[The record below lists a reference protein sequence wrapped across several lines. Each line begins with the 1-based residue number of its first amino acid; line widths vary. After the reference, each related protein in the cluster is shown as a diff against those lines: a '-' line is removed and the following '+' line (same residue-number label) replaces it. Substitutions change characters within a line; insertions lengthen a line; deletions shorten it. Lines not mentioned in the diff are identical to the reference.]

1 MSLSPKD
8 MKQIWHQ
15 KYADAPKTL
24 AQMSKIETLAAAF
37 NVNVDSIVKI
47 SGKDLAEKIKEYGL
61 NLAELQKADN
71 KKISSP
77 KDIYRG
83 IFRCFS
89 LGIAE
94 EWVAEDKEVY
104 DWMKQHLGTQKLQM
118 GAQAGIIANTLSLSG
133 IQKVVTHTASLPKLQ
148 AEQFFKRD
156 CLLSFDEKGN
166 LKPAY
171 DINRPQDEAS
181 IHWIIEFDKDDKL
194 ELEGKEICCPKSN
207 RFIAT
212 YDPMLFNLVI
222 DDNFVKYTYDHPVNC
237 IVLSGYQ
244 ALSSENNG
252 VALVEKTIP
261 IIKKWKQKQE
271 HPLIHLE
278 IASTQDKK
286 VRKAIVEKIIPLCD
300 SCGLNERETIDLLE
314 VLGYEDLAEKCNRE
328 TTPRNLWQAL
338 KILKKETGCPRIQL
352 HMFGLYM
359 TAADKDFCLS
369 PQNNLKGMLLAA
381 TAAASKASVGKLSEP
396 ADILASVGQDINHI
410 GINALSELVEA
421 VGKEQLLTDGFC
433 EPEDFNLIAVPT
445 IIVDKP
451 KTLVGMGDTISAF
464 SLLGAL

>member
-1 MSLSPKD
+1 MSLSPDNIK
-8 MKQIWHQ
+8 KSWRL
-15 KYADAPKTL
+15 KYDKAPETL
-24 AQMSKIETLAAAF
+24 AQMSKIKTLAAAF
-37 NVNVDSIVKI
+37 NVNVDSIIKI
-47 SGKDLAEKIKEYGL
+47 SGKDLSEKIKEYGL
-61 NLAELQKADN
+61 SLAELQKADN
-71 KKISSP
+71 KKISTP

-94 EWVAEDKEVY
+94 EWIAEDKAVY
-104 DWMKQHLGTQKLQM
+104 DWMKQHLGTKKLQM

-133 IQKVVTHTASLPKLQ
+133 IKKVVTHTASLPELQ
-148 AEQFFKRD
+148 AEQFFKREN
-156 CLLSFDEKGN
+156 LQSFDENGN

-171 DINRPQDEAS
+171 RINRPQDEAS
-181 IHWIIEFDKDDKL
+181 IHWIIEFDKDDKA
-194 ELEGKEICCPKSN
+194 EVDGKEIICPKSN

-222 DDNFVKYTYDHPVNC
+222 DDNFIKYTNENPVNC
-237 IVLSGYQ
+237 IILSGYQ
-244 ALSSENNG
+244 ALNSANNG

-261 IIKKWKQKQE
+261 IIKKWKQKPE

-278 IASTQDKK
+278 IASTQDKE
-286 VRKAIVEKIIPLCD
+286 VRKAVVEKIIPLCD

-328 TTPRNLWQAL
+328 TTPSNLWQAL
-338 KILKKETGCPRIQL
+338 KILKKETACPRIQL

-369 PQNNLKGMLLAA
+369 PQDNLKGMILAA

-396 ADILASVGQDINHI
+396 SDILASVGQDINQI
-410 GINALSELVEA
+410 GINALSELAQA
-421 VGKEQLLTDGFC
+421 VDNQQLLTDGFC
-433 EPEDFNLIAVPT
+433 ETEDFNLIAIPT

>member
-1 MSLSPKD
+1 MSHSPENI
-8 MKQIWHQ
+8 KQIWHQ

-24 AQMSKIETLAAAF
+24 AQMSKIDTLAAAF
-37 NVNVDSIVKI
+37 NVNVDSIIKI
-47 SGKDLAEKIKEYGL
+47 SGKDLSEKIKEYGL
-61 NLAELQKADN
+61 SLAELQNTDY
-71 KKISSP
+71 KKISSA

-94 EWVAEDKEVY
+94 EWVAEDKAVY
-104 DWMKQHLGTQKLQM
+104 DWMKQHLGTKKLQM

-133 IQKVVTHTASLPKLQ
+133 IQKVVTHTASLPELQ
-148 AEQFFKRD
+148 AEQFFKREN
-156 CLLSFDEKGN
+156 LLSFDENGN

-171 DINRPQDEAS
+171 RINRPQDQAS
-181 IHWIIEFDKDDKL
+181 IHWIIEFDKDDKA
-194 ELEGKEICCPKSN
+194 EVEGTEIICPKSN

-222 DDNFVKYTYDHPVNC
+222 DDNFVKYTNENPVNC
-237 IVLSGYQ
+237 IILSGYQ
-244 ALSSENNG
+244 ALSSANNG

-261 IIKKWKQKQE
+261 IIKKWKQKPE

-278 IASTQDKK
+278 IASTQDKE
-286 VRKAIVEKIIPLCD
+286 VRKAVVEKIVPLCD

-314 VLGYEDLAEKCNRE
+314 VLGYKDLAEKCNRE
-328 TTPRNLWQAL
+328 TTPSNLWQAL
-338 KILKKETGCPRIQL
+338 KILKQETGCPRIQL

-369 PQNNLKGMLLAA
+369 AKDNLKGMILAA
-381 TAAASKASVGKLSEP
+381 TAAASKASIGKLSEP
-396 ADILASVGQDINHI
+396 SDIPASVGQDINHI
-410 GINALSELVEA
+410 GINALNELAEA
-421 VGKEQLLTDGFC
+421 VGNQQLLTDGFC
-433 EPEDFNLIAVPT
+433 ETEDFTLIAVPT
-445 IIVDKP
+445 IIINKP